1 MSIACTQVLPE
12 TIRSATSPRT
22 GTAPTDQALIERVA
36 KGDQAALRALAN
48 RHYGRIL
55 RFVLRFIADRELAEE
70 AVNETLFAVWRQAP
84 HFEKRSAVATW
95 MLGIARYKALAARK
109 RGRLALVALEETNAA
124 EFVDPAERPDM
135 RVESADSRQYL
146 KRCVRALPVDQAAV
160 IELVYYRGKSVKDA
174 AEIVGVPVNTVKTR
188 MFLAR
193 KKLAAMLAL
202 EADGGPCEHAGRA
215 LALQT

>member
-1 MSIACTQVLPE
+1 
-12 TIRSATSPRT
+12 
-22 GTAPTDQALIERVA
+22 
-36 KGDQAALRALAN
+36 
-48 RHYGRIL
+48 
-55 RFVLRFIADRELAEE
+55 
-70 AVNETLFAVWRQAP
+70 
-84 HFEKRSAVATW
+84 
-95 MLGIARYKALAARK
+95 
-109 RGRLALVALEETNAA
+109 
-124 EFVDPAERPDM
+124 M

-202 EADGGPCEHAGRA
+202 EADGGPGEHAGRA
-215 LALQT
+215 LALQS